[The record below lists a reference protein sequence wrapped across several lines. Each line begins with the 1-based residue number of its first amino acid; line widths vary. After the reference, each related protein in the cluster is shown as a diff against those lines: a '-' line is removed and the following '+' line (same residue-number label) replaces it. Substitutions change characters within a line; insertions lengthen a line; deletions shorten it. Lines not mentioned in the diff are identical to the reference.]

1 MTFLTNAMK
10 PSANST
16 IPHHFLFMLPA
27 TATPAD
33 QDHVVKA
40 AKELTSMGYVYV
52 ASAHERTMEDRDN
65 VRFMPLKNDDLPR
78 FGSLAGVMIVRDQ
91 EMARVAQE
99 AYPDANVLVID
110 PSPAAEKAPEASRPA
125 RRTAATAWHP
135 LMTGSGVPQAA

>member
-1 MTFLTNAMK
+1 MK
-10 PSANST
+10 PSPNST
-16 IPHHFLFMLPA
+16 VPHHFLFMLPA

-65 VRFMPLKNDDLPR
+65 VRFMPLKSDDLPR

-99 AYPDANVLVID
+99 AYPEANIMVID
-110 PSPAAEKAPEASRPA
+110 PTPAAEKTPETPRPA

-135 LMTGSGVPQAA
+135 LMASSGVPHAA